1 MTVGSPLSA
10 LQSAWQACTAHP
22 DGQAAGVGIDL
33 VEVEPLRRLVQSG
46 GAAFLD
52 TAWTPR
58 EQHDANGQ
66 PEGLARKWA
75 AKEAVMKT
83 LQRGIGDLDPLD
95 IEIVTTDA
103 GAPGVKLH
111 RAARAAAWHKEI
123 GQWHLS
129 VTHEGGWAAAIAI
142 ALPRLPQRAGAT
154 ITSPAGDLHG

>member
-1 MTVGSPLSA
+1 MTAGSPLGA
-10 LQSAWQACTAHP
+10 LQSAWQASTVGP
-22 DGQAAGVGIDL
+22 NGPAAGVGIDL
-33 VEVEPLRRLVQSG
+33 VEVEPLRQLVRSG
-46 GAAFLD
+46 GTAFLD
-52 TAWTPR
+52 TAWTSR

-66 PEGLARKWA
+66 PEGLAGKWA

-95 IEIVTTDA
+95 IEIVTTDV

-111 RAARAAAWHKEI
+111 RAAQAAAWHKEI

-142 ALPRLPQRAGAT
+142 ALPRPVRRVGAT
-154 ITSPAGDLHG
+154 ITPGAGDHYG